1 MRWLFAISVALL
13 AFAPA
18 SGRAA
23 TPTRPLTDAFELAVH
38 SENGEGMP
46 RDYQRA
52 RLLYCEAAAHGEAR
66 AFLALGWM
74 YVNGRG
80 VARDDR
86 VAAGWWRKAEAAG
99 AQIPTDFARIT
110 HSVVPADD
118 LGCAPAPGVW
128 PSPAVQRMVQT
139 IAPGLGLDTQ
149 LVMAVI
155 ATELAF
161 DTHAVSPKNA
171 RGLMQLIPETAQR
184 FGVSDP
190 FNPEQNIRGGT
201 TYLRWLLERYSGNLT
216 LALAAYNAGEKNV
229 DFYHGVPPFEETRNY
244 IARIKRIYRP
254 VSGRW

>member
-1 MRWLFAISVALL
+1 MRWLFAISLALL
-13 AFAPA
+13 ALLPA

-23 TPTRPLTDAFELAVH
+23 APKLPLSGAFELAVH
-38 SENGEGMP
+38 TENGEGMA
-46 RDYQRA
+46 RDYERA
-52 RLLYCEAAAHGEAR
+52 RLLYCEAAATGDAR

-74 YVNGRG
+74 YANGRG

-99 AQIPTDFARIT
+99 AQIPAGLARIT

-118 LGCAPAPGVW
+118 LGCPPPPGVW
-128 PSPAVQRMVQT
+128 PSPAVLRMVQT
-139 IAPGLGLDTQ
+139 IAPGIGLDTQ

-155 ATELAF
+155 ATESAF

-171 RGLMQLIPETAQR
+171 RGLMQLIPETAHR
-184 FGVSDP
+184 FGVNDP

-201 TYLRWLLERYSGNLT
+201 TYLRWLLERYEGNLT

-229 DFYHGVPPFEETRNY
+229 DLYHGVPPFQETRDY
-244 IARIKRIYRP
+244 IARIKRLYRP